1 MKLTADQ
8 HDRSAGVLLGL
19 ACGDALGAGYEFAG
33 PLPDTAPVS
42 MRGGGGFHWAPGE
55 WTDYTAMAVP
65 LAVAAA
71 AGRDLRDESVLD
83 DVVAEWASWAKS
95 APYAGIQLGT
105 VLSGCEPTA
114 AGARRAAREQHDRN
128 GHSAGNGS
136 LLRTAAVALAYLDDP
151 VALAETARLVSEL
164 THCETD
170 AADACALFGLALQQ
184 AVLDGEL
191 DIRAGLP
198 MLPLE
203 RRAIWAAR
211 FDEAEL
217 KRPADFPGNGWVVQ
231 TLQAA
236 WSAITHA
243 RGTDAGQVR
252 RAIEAAAR
260 GGGDTDAVAAAV
272 GALTAARWG
281 LEAVPTPWRHLVQ
294 GWPGLRGVDLVRL
307 SMQAAHRGEAGEVGG
322 AVADEVARRRTVKL
336 RALR

>member
-8 HDRSAGVLLGL
+8 HDRSSGVLLGL

-33 PLPDTAPVS
+33 PLPETTPVS
-42 MRGGGGFHWAPGE
+42 MRGGGGFHWSPGE

-65 LAVAAA
+65 LAMAAA
-71 AGRDLRDESVLD
+71 EGRDLRDDAVLD
-83 DVVAEWASWAKS
+83 VVVAHWVGWAKS
-95 APYAGIQLGT
+95 APYAGVQLGA
-105 VLSGCEPTA
+105 VLSGTEPTA
-114 AGARRAAREQHDRN
+114 ESVRLAAREQHDRN
-128 GHSAGNGS
+128 GRSAGNGS
-136 LLRTAAVALAYLDDP
+136 LLRTAAVALAFLSDP
-151 VALAETARLVSEL
+151 VALAQAARLVSEL
-164 THCETD
+164 THCETE
-170 AADACALFGLALQQ
+170 AGDACVLFGLALRH
-184 AVLDGEL
+184 AVLEGDL
-191 DIRAGLP
+191 DIRVGLSA
-198 MLPLE
+198 LPSE
-203 RRAIWAAR
+203 RLADWSAR
-211 FDEAEL
+211 FDEAER

-236 WSAITHA
+236 WSAITHT

-260 GGGDTDAVAAAV
+260 GGGDTDAVAGVV

-307 SMQAAHRGEAGEVGG
+307 SMQAAHGGEVGG
-322 AVADEVARRRTVKL
+322 VLADEVGQRRTVKL